1 MDILKAIK
9 IATKVQAVK
18 KTSLQKE
25 KKPETILKSEHIR
38 QHLRHI
44 NEHLAVA
51 SEAPPISSLKRE
63 VAALEERLTDIFV
76 LEKELIQTK
85 QREEKRIN
93 RLAEEVGKLKKKVYL
108 EDIKTAKK
116 KIASLSHAVDNIKAA
131 DAVAEEIASHT
142 PEEISEEPMILSS
155 DELEERLAHL
165 ENKLAEIKAA
175 GMAGQEDLIT
185 LLEER
190 IETLRMKLDA
200 EKERRPEIKHT
211 MMMAPPLP
219 PPSEDIP
226 PPPPE

>member
-9 IATKVQAVK
+9 IANKVKAVN

-44 NEHLAVA
+44 KEHLAVA

-85 QREEKRIN
+85 KKEEKRIQ
-93 RLAEEVGKLKKKVYL
+93 RLAEEVGRLKKKIYL
-108 EDIKTAKK
+108 DDIKDARK
-116 KIASLSHAVDNIKAA
+116 KIASLSHVVDNIKAT
-131 DAVAEEIASHT
+131 DAIAEEIASHT
-142 PEEISEEPMILSS
+142 EEVAEESQTFSSEEMEEKLS
-155 DELEERLAHL
+155 HL
-165 ENKLAEIKAA
+165 ENKLTEIKAA

-190 IETLRMKLDA
+190 IETLRMKLESQK
-200 EKERRPEIKHT
+200 EKRPEIKHT

-226 PPPPE
+226 PPPPN

>member
-9 IATKVQAVK
+9 IATKFQAVK
-18 KTSLQKE
+18 KTSFQKE
-25 KKPETILKSEHIR
+25 KRPETILKSEHIR

-44 NEHLAVA
+44 KEHLAVA

-131 DAVAEEIASHT
+131 GAVAEEIASHT
-142 PEEISEEPMILSS
+142 EEVSEEPMILSS
-155 DELEERLAHL
+155 NELEKKLFHL
-165 ENKLAEIKAA
+165 ENKLTEIKAA
-175 GMAGQEDLIT
+175 GMAGQEDWIT

-190 IETLRMKLDA
+190 IETLRMKLESQK
-200 EKERRPEIKHT
+200 EKRPEIKHT
-211 MMMAPPLP
+211 LMMAPPLP
-219 PPSEDIP
+219 PPSEDVP

>member
-25 KKPETILKSEHIR
+25 KKPENILKSEHIR

-44 NEHLAVA
+44 KEHLAVA

-63 VAALEERLTDIFV
+63 VAALEERLTDIFI

-131 DAVAEEIASHT
+131 DAVAEEIASRT
-142 PEEISEEPMILSS
+142 EEVSEEPMILSS
-155 DELEERLAHL
+155 DELEEKLAHL
-165 ENKLAEIKAA
+165 ENKLTEIKAA

-226 PPPPE
+226 PPPPN

>member
-9 IATKVQAVK
+9 IATKVQAVN

-25 KKPETILKSEHIR
+25 KRPETILKSEHIR

-44 NEHLAVA
+44 KEHLAI
-51 SEAPPISSLKRE
+51 SPEAPPISSLKRE

-85 QREEKRIN
+85 KKEEKRIQ
-93 RLAEEVGKLKKKVYL
+93 RLAEEVGQLKKKVYL
-108 EDIKTAKK
+108 DDIKDARK

-131 DAVAEEIASHT
+131 EAVAEEISSPPEAA
-142 PEEISEEPMILSS
+142 PEEPLTLSPG
-155 DELEERLAHL
+155 EMEERLFHL
-165 ENKLAEIKAA
+165 ENKLTEIKAA
-175 GMAGQEDLIT
+175 SMAGQEDLIN

-190 IETLRMKLDA
+190 IETLRMKLESQND
-200 EKERRPEIKHT
+200 RRPEIKHT

-226 PPPPE
+226 PPPPN

>member
-25 KKPETILKSEHIR
+25 KKPDTILKSEHIR
-38 QHLRHI
+38 QHLKHI
-44 NEHLAVA
+44 KEHLAVA

-63 VAALEERLTDIFV
+63 VAALEERLTDIFI

-116 KIASLSHAVDNIKAA
+116 RIASLSHAVDNIKAA
-131 DAVAEEIASHT
+131 GAVAEEIASYT
-142 PEEISEEPMILSS
+142 EEVSEEPMILSS
-155 DELEERLAHL
+155 NELEEKLSRL
-165 ENKLAEIKAA
+165 ENKLTEIKAA
-175 GMAGQEDLIT
+175 DMAGQEDLII
-185 LLEER
+185 LLDER
-190 IETLRMKLDA
+190 IETLKMKLESQK
-200 EKERRPEIKHT
+200 EKRPEIKHT

-219 PPSEDIP
+219 PPSEEIP
-226 PPPPE
+226 PPPPN

>member
-9 IATKVQAVK
+9 IATKVQAVN

-44 NEHLAVA
+44 KEHLAVA

-85 QREEKRIN
+85 KKEEKRIQ
-93 RLAEEVGKLKKKVYL
+93 RLAEEVGRLKKKIYL
-108 EDIKTAKK
+108 DDIKDARK
-116 KIASLSHAVDNIKAA
+116 KIASLSHVVDNIKAT
-131 DAVAEEIASHT
+131 DAIAEEIASHT
-142 PEEISEEPMILSS
+142 EEVAEESQTFSSEEMEEKLS
-155 DELEERLAHL
+155 HL
-165 ENKLAEIKAA
+165 ENKLTEIKAA

-190 IETLRMKLDA
+190 IETLRMKLESQK
-200 EKERRPEIKHT
+200 EKRPEIKHT

-226 PPPPE
+226 PPPPN

>member
-9 IATKVQAVK
+9 IATKVQAVN

-44 NEHLAVA
+44 KEHLAVA

-85 QREEKRIN
+85 KKEEKRIQ
-93 RLAEEVGKLKKKVYL
+93 RLAEEVGRLKKKIYL
-108 EDIKTAKK
+108 DDIKDARK
-116 KIASLSHAVDNIKAA
+116 KIASLSHVVDNIKAT
-131 DAVAEEIASHT
+131 DAIAEEIASHT
-142 PEEISEEPMILSS
+142 EEVAEESQTFSSEEMEEKLS
-155 DELEERLAHL
+155 HL
-165 ENKLAEIKAA
+165 ENKLTEIKAA

-190 IETLRMKLDA
+190 IETLRMKLESQK
-200 EKERRPEIKHT
+200 EKRPEIKHT
-211 MMMAPPLP
+211 MMMDPPLP

-226 PPPPE
+226 PPPPN

>member
-1 MDILKAIK
+1 MDLLKAIK

-44 NEHLAVA
+44 KEHLAVA

-142 PEEISEEPMILSS
+142 EEVSEEPMILSS
-155 DELEERLAHL
+155 NELEEKLSHL
-165 ENKLAEIKAA
+165 ENKLTEIKAA

-226 PPPPE
+226 PPPPN